1 MPRACKRAGITFV
14 GPSTHLLELLGDKT
28 AARSLATKAG
38 VPIIPGTKDA
48 VAHVRTVRAAA
59 SGIGYPLILKAA
71 FGGGGRGMR
80 VVDSADQLEARF
92 DEASREAASAF
103 GNGAVFIERFIRRP
117 RHLEVQIIGDHKGN
131 VVHLYERDCS
141 VQRRHQKA
149 VEVAPAVSLDPA
161 VRREICDAAVRIA
174 KTARYFNAGTVEF
187 LLDTDT
193 NEWFFIEV
201 NPRIQVEHTVT
212 EMVTG
217 IDLVRSQIL
226 VAQGYSLHGAEIG
239 LPAQDK
245 IPLHG
250 YALQCRVTTEDPE
263 NNFSPD
269 YGKIH
274 TYRSPAGFGI
284 RLDGGSAYGGAVISP
299 YYDSL
304 LVKLTAWAGTFPQAC
319 ARMDRALREFRVRG
333 VKTNIPFLENV
344 VNHPQFQAGAITT
357 RFLEENP
364 ALFRFTHRRDRAT
377 KLLTYF
383 AEVIV
388 NGNPEVKGKKVP
400 GKLRNAPLPAA
411 GTAPIQPGTRELLA
425 HMGAEKFAE
434 WTASQKRLLI
444 TDTTLRDAHQSLM
457 ATRVRTY
464 DMTAIAGFVARRLPN
479 LYSLEM
485 WGGATFDVSMR
496 FLLEDP
502 WKRLARLRELIPNI
516 CFQMLLRGANAVGYT
531 AYPDNAVREF
541 VKESAAAGID
551 ILRIF
556 DSLNI
561 ASNMK
566 VAMEATRKTKS
577 VCEAAV
583 CYTGDILDPKRDKYP
598 LKYYVEMA
606 KELERMG
613 AHILCI
619 KDMAGVCKPYAA
631 EKLVKTLRREIGIPI
646 HFHTHDTSGL
656 NAASILKASEAG
668 VHVADA
674 AAASMSGTTSQPNL
688 NSIVAALRNTP
699 RDTKLDLDALNLYS
713 DYWEVVRTYYLPFDN
728 APSAGTAE
736 VYLHEMPGGQYTNL
750 QEQAEAMGLGERW
763 PEIARTY
770 ADVNRAFGDIVK
782 VTPSSKV
789 VGDMAIFL
797 VTHGMTMHEFE
808 LLDQNHSLTLPNSV
822 IEMFE
827 GGLGNPSGGWPKKLQ
842 KTILKGRKP
851 GFGRPGAHLKPVD
864 FPATAE
870 SLGHK
875 IGRKPN
881 SHDVLSYL
889 MYPEVFL
896 KFERACDTYGD
907 LDIVPTPQFLYGMKT
922 GEELTVELEPGK
934 ILVVK
939 FLTAGDPHPDGHRT
953 VFFELNGQPRE
964 VNVRD
969 ASIRA
974 TASAKRMADPGHP
987 GQVGAPTPG
996 MIAAVAVE
1004 LNQAVKKGDRL
1015 LVMEAMKMQT
1025 TIYAPIDG
1033 RVTEK
1038 LAHSGQVVE
1047 PKELLLVIE

>member
-1 MPRACKRAGITFV
+1 
-14 GPSTHLLELLGDKT
+14 
-28 AARSLATKAG
+28 
-38 VPIIPGTKDA
+38 
-48 VAHVRTVRAAA
+48 
-59 SGIGYPLILKAA
+59 
-71 FGGGGRGMR
+71 
-80 VVDSADQLEARF
+80 
-92 DEASREAASAF
+92 
-103 GNGAVFIERFIRRP
+103 
-117 RHLEVQIIGDHKGN
+117 
-131 VVHLYERDCS
+131 
-141 VQRRHQKA
+141 
-149 VEVAPAVSLDPA
+149 
-161 VRREICDAAVRIA
+161 
-174 KTARYFNAGTVEF
+174 
-187 LLDTDT
+187 
-193 NEWFFIEV
+193 
-201 NPRIQVEHTVT
+201 
-212 EMVTG
+212 
-217 IDLVRSQIL
+217 
-226 VAQGYSLHGAEIG
+226 LHGAEIG
-239 LPAQDK
+239 MPQQDQM
-245 IPLHG
+245 PLHG

-319 ARMDRALREFRVRG
+319 SRMDRALREFRVRG

-344 VNHPQFQAGAITT
+344 VNHKEFQKGTVTT

-364 ALFRFTHRRDRAT
+364 ELFHFVHRRDRAT

-388 NGNPEVKGKKVP
+388 NGNPEVKGKKLP
-400 GKLRNAPLPAA
+400 GKLRSAPVPQA
-411 GTAPIQPGTRELLA
+411 GSGPIPPGTRQLLLEL
-425 HMGAEKFAE
+425 GPEKFAE
-434 WTASQKRLLI
+434 WTSKQKRLLL
-444 TDTTLRDAHQSLM
+444 TDTTFRDAHQSLF
-457 ATRVRTY
+457 ATRARTN
-464 DMTAIAGFVARRLPN
+464 DMTAIAGFVARKLPN
-479 LYSLEM
+479 LYSMEM

-541 VKESAAAGID
+541 VKEAANAGID

-561 ASNMK
+561 PSNMK
-566 VAMEATRKTKS
+566 VAMEAARKTQS

-613 AHILCI
+613 AHILAI
-619 KDMAGVCKPYAA
+619 KDMAGLCKPYAI
-631 EKLVKTLRREIGIPI
+631 EKLVKALRQEIGIPI

-656 NAASILKASEAG
+656 NAASILKGAEAG
-668 VHVADA
+668 VNVADA
-674 AAASMSGTTSQPNL
+674 AVSSLSGTTSQPNL

-699 RDTKLDLDALNLYS
+699 RDTKLDLDALNQYA

-728 APSAGTAE
+728 APNSGTAE

-750 QEQAEAMGLGERW
+750 REQAEAMGLGDRW

-770 ADVNRAFGDIVK
+770 SEVNRGFGDIVK

-808 LLDQNHSLTLPNSV
+808 LLDENHSLTLPNSV

-827 GGLGNPSGGWPKKLQ
+827 GALGIPAGGWPKKLQ

-851 GFGRPGAHLKPVD
+851 GTGRPGAHLKPID
-864 FPATAE
+864 FKATAE
-870 SLGHK
+870 TIQKK
-875 IGRKPN
+875 IGRKP
-881 SHDVLSYL
+881 SQQEVLSYI
-889 MYPEVFL
+889 MYPDVFV
-896 KFERACDTYGD
+896 KFAHASEKYGD
-907 LDIVPTPQFLYGMKT
+907 IDIVPTPQFFYGMKT

-939 FLTAGDPHPDGHRT
+939 FLTVSEHRPDGHRT
-953 VFFELNGQPRE
+953 VFFELNGQPRQ

-974 TASAKRMADPGHP
+974 TVAARKMADPGQP
-987 GQVGAPTPG
+987 GHIGAPTPG
-996 MIAAVAVE
+996 MVAAVAVE
-1004 LNQAVKKGDRL
+1004 LNQPVKKGDRL
-1015 LVMEAMKMQT
+1015 IVMEAMKMQT

-1038 LAHSGQVVE
+1038 LAHAGQTVE
-1047 PKELLLVIE
+1047 PKELLMVIE